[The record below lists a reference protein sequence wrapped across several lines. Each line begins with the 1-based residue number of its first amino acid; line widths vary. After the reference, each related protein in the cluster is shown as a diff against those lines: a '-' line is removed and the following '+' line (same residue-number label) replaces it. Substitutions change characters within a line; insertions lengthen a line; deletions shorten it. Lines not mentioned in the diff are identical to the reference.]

1 MRIELA
7 LALAAAALTPEA
19 VFANQTAPGGIQ
31 VQPINDEDFRLEDL
45 TAGEEKHR
53 ARTTTTFEG
62 AVSLVNRFTD
72 DDLFVQIDRPAVES
86 VVTLQLTPEFGLYL
100 SSVNSLDRSDR
111 TGDEFFVTAFYTVNL
126 SDEAVV
132 EFNIGRSFNTGFND
146 IWVLTAGVEYND
158 FDLSATQ
165 FVVDNGPRRQPGD
178 GEDATRL
185 QFGYTPELIDGVISR
200 AFVTYETGFGFSDIV
215 TAGVEIE
222 VPLGDTWSLRS
233 EFLVPLIKA
242 ELDDRKPAFMVG
254 VTYTF

>member
-31 VQPINDEDFRLEDL
+31 VQLINEDFRPEEGLESQQTGVTL
-45 TAGEEKHR
+45 
-53 ARTTTTFEG
+53 EG
-62 AVSLVNRFTD
+62 RVTLRNTYVD
-72 DDLFVQIDRPAVES
+72 DDLFAQIDRPAVES
-86 VVTLQLTPEFGLYL
+86 EVTLQLTPEFGLYL

-165 FVVDNGPRRQPGD
+165 FVVDNGPRREDGD

-185 QFGYTPELIDGVISR
+185 QFGYTPEIIDGVISR
-200 AFVTYETGFGFSDIV
+200 TFLTYETGFGFSDIV